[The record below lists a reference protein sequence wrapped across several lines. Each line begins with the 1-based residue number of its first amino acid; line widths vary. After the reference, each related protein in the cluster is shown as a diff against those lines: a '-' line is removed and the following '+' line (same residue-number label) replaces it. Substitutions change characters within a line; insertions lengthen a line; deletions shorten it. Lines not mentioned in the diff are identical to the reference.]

1 VTTNNDEHQGASKST
16 GWSEGKSQW
25 VSVLIALAAAVITIG
40 VVIPLIKRKAV
51 RDIRE
56 GRVLESEKSATT
68 AAVTGGDPMQE
79 LNGKHLDPESGV
91 SQQEHAPVHAA
102 TATTTTDTAPPAQV
116 FSADAEKEEAK
127 TGLALYLSKAK
138 NQAMKGV

>member
-1 VTTNNDEHQGASKST
+1 V
-16 GWSEGKSQW
+16 
-25 VSVLIALAAAVITIG
+25 IALAAAVVTVG

-56 GRVLESEKSATT
+56 GRVLESEKSAT
-68 AAVTGGDPMQE
+68 AAVADTDPMQE
-79 LNGKHLDPESGV
+79 LNGKHLDTESGV
-91 SQQEHAPVHAA
+91 SQPEHAPVHAA
-102 TATTTTDTAPPAQV
+102 TAATTVGGVAPPAQV

-138 NQAMKGV
+138 TQAMKGVCNYQGDF